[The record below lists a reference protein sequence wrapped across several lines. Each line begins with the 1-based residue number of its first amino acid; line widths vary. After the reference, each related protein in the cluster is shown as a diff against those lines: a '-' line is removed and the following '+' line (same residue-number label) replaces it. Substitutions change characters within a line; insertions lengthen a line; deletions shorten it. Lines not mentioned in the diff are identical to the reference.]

1 MFNTVSGKKIALLGF
16 AFKADTGD
24 TRETP
29 ALSVLQCL
37 LEERA
42 HVCIYDPQ
50 VTTEQIFA
58 DMASYNV
65 IPEDMAGSSEA
76 AHKALAQHVTVAV
89 SAEEA
94 IRGAHAI
101 AVITEWK
108 VCGGLT

>member
-1 MFNTVSGKKIALLGF
+1 
-16 AFKADTGD
+16 
-24 TRETP
+24 
-29 ALSVLQCL
+29 
-37 LEERA
+37 
-42 HVCIYDPQ
+42 
-50 VTTEQIFA
+50 
-58 DMASYNV
+58 MASYNV